1 MANTTKKTTAKKAA
15 PAKAATKTTK
25 PAAKTAKA
33 VKATKAVKAEKVEK
47 PAKAVKATKA
57 VKPAP
62 KAPAKAVKAPAKAV
76 KAVKATPVKAAKPA
90 PKAPVKAVKVADEAT
105 FKVHSAP
112 TTNVVE
118 NAPLFFE
125 RLPKMEQVGHPLTK
139 IDAMGLVT
147 GTQKYVADI
156 EMPKDLLYI
165 KVLGSPHAHARIKKI
180 DTTEAKKM
188 PGVVAVYTYKDVP
201 RVMRTTAGQGFPE
214 PSPYDTPMLDNK
226 VRYVGDRVAIVAAE
240 TPEQAVEACRKIKVD
255 YEVLPA
261 VLDTE
266 EAMTSKTVI
275 HDEKDAY
282 VPIPIYYEPK
292 HNHCSHVE
300 TSCGEGKDGKANMD
314 KGFKDADKVI
324 ERKYYP
330 HYAHHCPMEPHVC
343 MSYLDENNRLVLR
356 TSTQVP
362 WHARRITAQT
372 LGIPIKKI
380 RVIKPRVG
388 GAFGTKQE
396 VLLEDVCGIVTLRTR
411 RPALYAMTR
420 EEEFMESRTR
430 HPMVVKIKMGAKKD
444 GTITALS
451 MRIISNTGAYGSH
464 ALTVLSNCG
473 SKVLPLYHANNIE
486 FIGDTVYT
494 NLPVGGAYRGYGAT
508 QACFGTESMMDEMA
522 AAIGMDP
529 IKFRQKNHIKPGES
543 SPIIKALGEG
553 REGVDMIITSVGL
566 PECIEKGKKLIDWDK
581 KYAKYAKEDKTAK
594 KVHGVGMCCLMQ
606 GSSIP
611 EVDMGSVF
619 IKMNEDGS
627 FNMNLGATDLGTG
640 SDTVMA
646 QIAAETIGCKH
657 EDIIVYSSD
666 TDMTPFD
673 VGAYAS
679 STTYLTGGATI
690 NAAKK
695 VRDQIVSVAA
705 LLMGEKLEDITIKD
719 SVCYGKNKKNKV
731 TFSQVANCAL
741 YGDDMGK
748 DVKKMFQIGAIGSHI
763 SHASPP
769 PFAAHFA
776 EVEIDTET
784 GDIELLHYVA
794 GCDCGTA
801 INPQL
806 ALGQVQGGAMNS
818 ISFALTEE
826 YNFDKNGRMQ
836 NPTFANYKIW
846 TARDL
851 NKFECFLADSY
862 EQTGPYGAKSVSEI
876 NINGA
881 LPCIANAICNAVGV
895 RLVRPPFTAEK
906 IWRAMQEKKEAEK
919 KAAEKPAK
927 AAKTTKAA
935 KAEAKPAKEA
945 TKKAA
950 KKAAPAKKSKK

>member
-15 PAKAATKTTK
+15 PAKAVKTAKTTKTTKTTK
-25 PAAKTAKA
+25 PAPKTSKATAAKA
-33 VKATKAVKAEKVEK
+33 AAE
-47 PAKAVKATKA
+47 AKAA
-57 VKPAP
+57 
-62 KAPAKAVKAPAKAV
+62 
-76 KAVKATPVKAAKPA
+76 
-90 PKAPVKAVKVADEAT
+90 AT
-105 FKVHSAP
+105 FMVHSAP
-112 TTNVVE
+112 VKNVVE
-118 NAPLFFE
+118 DAPLYFE
-125 RLPKMEQVGHPLTK
+125 KKLPQKDTLQVGYPLEK

-147 GTQKYVADI
+147 GTQKYVEDI
-156 EMPKDLLYI
+156 DMPQNLLYI
-165 KVLGSPHAHARIKKI
+165 KVLGSPYAHAEIKKI
-180 DTTEAKKM
+180 DVEEAKKM
-188 PGVVAVYTYKDVP
+188 PGVVVVYTYKDLP

-214 PSPYDTPMLDNK
+214 PSPYDTPTLDKK

-240 TPEQAVEACRKIKVD
+240 TEEQAVEACRKIKVE
-255 YEVLPA
+255 YKVLDP

-266 EAMTSKTVI
+266 EAMTSKSII

-282 VPIPIYYEPK
+282 APIPIFYDPK

-300 TSCGEGKDGKANMD
+300 TSCGEGKNGVADME
-314 KGFKDADKVI
+314 KGYKDADVVL

-330 HYAHHCPMEPHVC
+330 HYAQHCPMEPHVC
-343 MSYLDENNRLVLR
+343 MSWLDENNRLVFR
-356 TSTQVP
+356 SSTQVP
-362 WHARRITAQT
+362 WHARRIMAQT
-372 LGIPIKKI
+372 LQIPLKRI

-396 VLLEDVCGIVTLRTR
+396 VLLEDVCGFVTLRTR
-411 RPALYAMTR
+411 RPCIYRMTR

-508 QACFGTESMMDEMA
+508 QAAFGTESMMDEMA
-522 AAIGMDP
+522 EAIGMDP
-529 IKFRQKNHIKPGES
+529 IKFRQINHIKPGES

-553 REGVDMIITSVGL
+553 REGVEMIITSVGL
-566 PECIEKGKKLIDWDK
+566 PECIEKGKKIIDWDK
-581 KYAKYAKEDKTAK
+581 KTKEYK
-594 KVHGVGMCCLMQ
+594 KLNASNSTKKRGLGMCCLMQ

-611 EVDMGSVF
+611 EVDMGSVLL
-619 IKMNEDGS
+619 KMNEDGS

-657 EDIIVYSSD
+657 TDIIVYSSD
-666 TDMTPFD
+666 TDMTMFD

-705 LLMGEKLEDITIKD
+705 LIMGEDVKDVTIKD
-719 SVCYGKNKKNKV
+719 SVCYGKKTKKKV
-731 TFSQVANCAL
+731 TFSEVANTAL
-741 YGDDMGK
+741 YGGEN
-748 DVKKMFQIGAIGSHI
+748 VKKMFQIGAIGSHI

-784 GDIELLHYVA
+784 GDIDLLHYVA

-806 ALGQVQGGAMNS
+806 ALGQVQGAAMNA

-826 YNFDKNGRMQ
+826 YMFNKNGRMQ
-836 NPTFANYKIW
+836 NSTFANYKIW
-846 TARDL
+846 TARDIKKL
-851 NKFECFLADSY
+851 DCFLAGSY
-862 EQTGPYGAKSVSEI
+862 EETGPYGAKSVSEI
-876 NINGA
+876 NINGG
-881 LPCIANAICNAVGV
+881 LPAIANAIYNAVGV
-895 RLVRPPFTAEK
+895 RLTRPPYTPEK
-906 IWRAMQEKKEAEK
+906 IL
-919 KAAEKPAK
+919 AAIK
-927 AAKTTKAA
+927 
-935 KAEAKPAKEA
+935 
-945 TKKAA
+945 A
-950 KKAAPAKKSKK
+950 KKAEEAKATKKSKK

>member
-1 MANTTKKTTAKKAA
+1 MANTTKKTTTKKAA
-15 PAKAATKTTK
+15 PAKAVKTAKTTKTTK
-25 PAAKTAKA
+25 S
-33 VKATKAVKAEKVEK
+33 
-47 PAKAVKATKA
+47 
-57 VKPAP
+57 AP
-62 KAPAKAVKAPAKAV
+62 KASKTAIS
-76 KAVKATPVKAAKPA
+76 KAAAEAKEA
-90 PKAPVKAVKVADEAT
+90 AT

-112 TTNVVE
+112 VKNVVE
-118 NAPLFFE
+118 DAPLYFE
-125 RLPKMEQVGHPLTK
+125 KKLPQKETLQVGYPLEK

-147 GTQKYVADI
+147 GTQKYVEDI
-156 EMPKDLLYI
+156 DMPQNLLHV
-165 KVLGSPHAHARIKKI
+165 KVLGSPYAHAEIKKI
-180 DTTEAKKM
+180 DVEEAKKM
-188 PGVVAVYTYKDVP
+188 PGVVVVYTYKDLP

-214 PSPYDTPMLDNK
+214 PSPYDTPTLDKK

-240 TPEQAVEACRKIKVD
+240 TEEQAIEACRKIKVE
-255 YEVLPA
+255 YKVLTP

-266 EAMTSKTVI
+266 EAMTSKSII

-282 VPIPIYYEPK
+282 APIPIFYDPK

-300 TSCGEGKDGKANMD
+300 TSCGEGKNGVADME
-314 KGFKDADKVI
+314 KGYKDADVVL

-330 HYAHHCPMEPHVC
+330 HYAQHCPMEPHVC
-343 MSYLDENNRLVLR
+343 MSWLDENNRLVFR
-356 TSTQVP
+356 SSTQVP
-362 WHARRITAQT
+362 WHARRIMAQT
-372 LGIPIKKI
+372 LQIPLKRI

-396 VLLEDVCGIVTLRTR
+396 VLLEDVCGFVTLRTR
-411 RPALYAMTR
+411 RPCIYRMTR

-508 QACFGTESMMDEMA
+508 QAAFGTESMMDEMA
-522 AAIGMDP
+522 EAIGMDP
-529 IKFRQKNHIKPGES
+529 IKFRQLNHIKPGES

-553 REGVDMIITSVGL
+553 REGVEMIITSVGL
-566 PECIEKGKKLIDWDK
+566 PECIEKGKKIIDWDK
-581 KYAKYAKEDKTAK
+581 KTKEYK
-594 KVHGVGMCCLMQ
+594 KLNATNSTKKRGLGMCCLMQ

-611 EVDMGSVF
+611 EVDMGSVLL
-619 IKMNEDGS
+619 KMNEDGS

-657 EDIIVYSSD
+657 TDIIVYSSD
-666 TDMTPFD
+666 TDMTMFD

-705 LLMGEKLEDITIKD
+705 LIMGEDVKDVTIKD
-719 SVCYGKNKKNKV
+719 SVCYGKKTKKKV
-731 TFSQVANCAL
+731 TFSEVANTAL
-741 YGDDMGK
+741 YGGEN
-748 DVKKMFQIGAIGSHI
+748 VKKMFQIGAIGSHI

-784 GDIELLHYVA
+784 GDIDLLHYVA

-806 ALGQVQGGAMNS
+806 ALGQVQGAAMNA

-826 YNFDKNGRMQ
+826 YMFDKNGRMQ

-846 TARDL
+846 TARDIKKL
-851 NKFECFLADSY
+851 DCFLAGSY
-862 EQTGPYGAKSVSEI
+862 EETGPYGAKSVSEI
-876 NINGA
+876 NINGG
-881 LPCIANAICNAVGV
+881 LPAIGNAIYNAIGV
-895 RLVRPPFTAEK
+895 RLTRPPYTPEK
-906 IWRAMQEKKEAEK
+906 ILAAI
-919 KAAEKPAK
+919 KAQ
-927 AAKTTKAA
+927 
-935 KAEAKPAKEA
+935 KAEDEK
-945 TKKAA
+945 TA
-950 KKAAPAKKSKK
+950 KKAPAKKGKK

>member
-15 PAKAATKTTK
+15 PAKAVKTAKTTKTTK
-25 PAAKTAKA
+25 T
-33 VKATKAVKAEKVEK
+33 
-47 PAKAVKATKA
+47 
-57 VKPAP
+57 
-62 KAPAKAVKAPAKAV
+62 
-76 KAVKATPVKAAKPA
+76 AKPA
-90 PKAPVKAVKVADEAT
+90 PKATKTAAAAKAAAEAKAAAT
-105 FKVHSAP
+105 FMVHSAP
-112 TTNVVE
+112 VKNVVE
-118 NAPLFFE
+118 DAPLYFE
-125 RLPKMEQVGHPLTK
+125 KKLPQKDTLQVGYPLEK

-147 GTQKYVADI
+147 GTQKYVEDI
-156 EMPKDLLYI
+156 DMPQGLLYV
-165 KVLGSPHAHARIKKI
+165 KVLGSPYAHAEIKKI
-180 DTTEAKKM
+180 DVEEAKKM
-188 PGVVAVYTYKDVP
+188 PGVVAVYTYKDLP

-214 PSPYDTPMLDNK
+214 PSPYDTPTLDKK

-240 TPEQAVEACRKIKVD
+240 TEEQAVEACRKIKVD
-255 YEVLPA
+255 YNVLDP

-266 EAMTSKTVI
+266 EAMTSKSII
-275 HDEKDAY
+275 HNEKDAY
-282 VPIPIYYEPK
+282 APIPIFYDPK

-300 TSCGEGKDGKANMD
+300 TSCGEGKNGVADME
-314 KGFKDADKVI
+314 KGYKDADVVL

-330 HYAHHCPMEPHVC
+330 HYAQHCPMEPHVC
-343 MSYLDENNRLVLR
+343 MSWLDENNRLVFR
-356 TSTQVP
+356 SSTQVP
-362 WHARRITAQT
+362 WHARRIMAQT
-372 LGIPIKKI
+372 LQIPLKRI

-396 VLLEDVCGIVTLRTR
+396 VLLEDVCGFVTLRTR
-411 RPALYAMTR
+411 RPCIYRMTR

-508 QACFGTESMMDEMA
+508 QAAFGTESMMDEMA
-522 AAIGMDP
+522 EAIGMDP
-529 IKFRQKNHIKPGES
+529 IKFRQLNHIKPGES

-553 REGVDMIITSVGL
+553 REGVEMIITSVGL
-566 PECIEKGKKLIDWDK
+566 PECIEKGKKIIDWDK
-581 KYAKYAKEDKTAK
+581 KTKEYK
-594 KVHGVGMCCLMQ
+594 KLNATNSTKKRGLGMCCLMQ

-611 EVDMGSVF
+611 EVDMGSVLL
-619 IKMNEDGS
+619 KMNEDGS

-657 EDIIVYSSD
+657 TDIIVYSSD
-666 TDMTPFD
+666 TDMTMFD

-705 LLMGEKLEDITIKD
+705 LIMGEDVKDVTIKD
-719 SVCYGKNKKNKV
+719 SVCYGKKTKKKV
-731 TFSQVANCAL
+731 TFSEVANTAL
-741 YGDDMGK
+741 YGGEN
-748 DVKKMFQIGAIGSHI
+748 VKKMFQIGAIGSHI

-784 GDIELLHYVA
+784 GDVDLLHYVA

-806 ALGQVQGGAMNS
+806 ALGQVQGAAMNA

-826 YNFDKNGRMQ
+826 YMFNKNGRMQ
-836 NPTFANYKIW
+836 NSTFANYKIW
-846 TARDL
+846 TARDIKKL
-851 NKFECFLADSY
+851 DCFLAGSY
-862 EQTGPYGAKSVSEI
+862 EETGPYGAKSVSEI
-876 NINGA
+876 NINGG
-881 LPCIANAICNAVGV
+881 LPAIANAIYNAVGV
-895 RLVRPPFTAEK
+895 RLTRPPYTPEK
-906 IWRAMQEKKEAEK
+906 ILAAIKAK
-919 KAAEKPAK
+919 KAED
-927 AAKTTKAA
+927 
-935 KAEAKPAKEA
+935 E
-945 TKKAA
+945 KAA
-950 KKAAPAKKSKK
+950 KKAPAKKSKK

>member
-1 MANTTKKTTAKKAA
+1 MANTTKKTTTKKAA
-15 PAKAATKTTK
+15 P
-25 PAAKTAKA
+25 
-33 VKATKAVKAEKVEK
+33 VKATKATC
-47 PAKAVKATKA
+47 AKSCKKTTKA
-57 VKPAP
+57 AEL
-62 KAPAKAVKAPAKAV
+62 
-76 KAVKATPVKAAKPA
+76 KAAQEAKEA
-90 PKAPVKAVKVADEAT
+90 AT

-112 TTNVVE
+112 EKNVVE
-118 NAPLFFE
+118 DAPLFFE
-125 RLPKMEQVGHPLTK
+125 KKLPQKDTLQVGYPLEK
-139 IDAMGLVT
+139 VDAMGLVT
-147 GTQKYVADI
+147 GTQKYVEDI
-156 EMPKDLLYI
+156 DMPQNLLHV
-165 KVLGSPHAHARIKKI
+165 KVLGSPHAHAIIKKI
-180 DTTEAKKM
+180 DVEEAKKM
-188 PGVVAVYTYKDVP
+188 PGVVAVYTYKDLP

-214 PSPYDTPMLDNK
+214 PSPYDTPTLDQK

-240 TPEQAVEACRKIKVD
+240 TEEQAEEACRNIAKHVEYKVLD
-255 YEVLPA
+255 P

-266 EAMTSKTVI
+266 EAMTSKSVI

-282 VPIPIYYEPK
+282 APIPIFYDPK

-300 TSCGEGKDGKANMD
+300 TSCGEGKDGVADME
-314 KGFKDADKVI
+314 KGYKDADVVL

-330 HYAHHCPMEPHVC
+330 HYAQHCPMEPHVC
-343 MSYLDENNRLVLR
+343 MSWLDENNRLVFR
-356 TSTQVP
+356 SSTQVP
-362 WHARRITAQT
+362 WHARRIMAQT
-372 LGIPIKKI
+372 LQIPLKRI

-396 VLLEDVCGIVTLRTR
+396 VLLEDVCGFVTLRTR
-411 RPALYAMTR
+411 RPCIYRMTR

-508 QACFGTESMMDEMA
+508 QAAFGTESMMDEMA
-522 AAIGMDP
+522 EAIGMDP
-529 IKFRQKNHIKPGES
+529 IKFRQLNHIKPGES

-553 REGVDMIITSVGL
+553 REGVEMIITSVGL
-566 PECIEKGKKLIDWDK
+566 PECIEKGKKIIDWDK
-581 KYAKYAKEDKTAK
+581 KTKEYK
-594 KVHGVGMCCLMQ
+594 KLNASNSTKKRGLGMCCLMQ

-611 EVDMGSVF
+611 EVDMGSVL

-657 EDIIVYSSD
+657 SDIIVYSSD
-666 TDMTPFD
+666 TDMTMFD

-695 VRDQIVSVAA
+695 VRDQIISVAA
-705 LLMGEKLEDITIKD
+705 LIMGEDVANVTIKD
-719 SVCYGKNKKNKV
+719 SVCYGKKTKKEV
-731 TFSQVANCAL
+731 TFSEVANTAL
-741 YGDDMGK
+741 YGGEN
-748 DVKKMFQIGAIGSHI
+748 VKKMFQIGAIGSHI

-784 GDIELLHYVA
+784 GDIDLLHYVA

-806 ALGQVQGGAMNS
+806 ALGQVQGAAMNA

-826 YNFDKNGRMQ
+826 YMFDKNGRMQ

-846 TARDL
+846 TAKDIKKL
-851 NKFECFLADSY
+851 DCFLAESY
-862 EQTGPYGAKSVSEI
+862 EETGPYGAKSVSEI
-876 NINGA
+876 NINGG
-881 LPCIANAICNAVGV
+881 LPAIGNAIYNAIGV
-895 RLVRPPFTAEK
+895 RLTRPPYTPEK
-906 IWRAMQEKKEAEK
+906 ILAAIKAK
-919 KAAEKPAK
+919 KAE
-927 AAKTTKAA
+927 
-935 KAEAKPAKEA
+935 EAKPAKAE
-945 TKKAA
+945 KK
-950 KKAAPAKKSKK
+950 APAKKLRSK

>member
-15 PAKAATKTTK
+15 PAKAVKTAKTTKTTKTTK
-25 PAAKTAKA
+25 PAPKTSKATAAKA
-33 VKATKAVKAEKVEK
+33 AAE
-47 PAKAVKATKA
+47 AKAA
-57 VKPAP
+57 
-62 KAPAKAVKAPAKAV
+62 
-76 KAVKATPVKAAKPA
+76 
-90 PKAPVKAVKVADEAT
+90 AT
-105 FKVHSAP
+105 FMVHSAP
-112 TTNVVE
+112 VKNVVE
-118 NAPLFFE
+118 DAPLYFE
-125 RLPKMEQVGHPLTK
+125 KKLPQKDTLQVGYPLEK

-147 GTQKYVADI
+147 GTQKYVEDI
-156 EMPKDLLYI
+156 DMPQNLLYI
-165 KVLGSPHAHARIKKI
+165 KVLGSPYAHAEIKKI
-180 DTTEAKKM
+180 DVEEAKKM
-188 PGVVAVYTYKDVP
+188 PGVVVVYTYKDLP

-214 PSPYDTPMLDNK
+214 PSPYDTPTLDKK

-240 TPEQAVEACRKIKVD
+240 TEEQAVEACRKIKVE
-255 YEVLPA
+255 YKVLDP

-266 EAMTSKTVI
+266 EAMTSKSII

-282 VPIPIYYEPK
+282 APIPIFYDPK

-300 TSCGEGKDGKANMD
+300 TSCGEGKNGVADME
-314 KGFKDADKVI
+314 KGYKDADVVL

-330 HYAHHCPMEPHVC
+330 HYAQHCPMEPHVC
-343 MSYLDENNRLVLR
+343 MSWLDENNRLVFR
-356 TSTQVP
+356 SSTQVP
-362 WHARRITAQT
+362 WHARRIMAQT
-372 LGIPIKKI
+372 LQIPLKRI
-380 RVIKPRVG
+380 RVIEPRVG

-396 VLLEDVCGIVTLRTR
+396 VLLEDVCGFVTLRTR
-411 RPALYAMTR
+411 RPCIYRMTR

-508 QACFGTESMMDEMA
+508 QAAFGTESMMDEMA
-522 AAIGMDP
+522 EAIGMDP
-529 IKFRQKNHIKPGES
+529 IKFRQINHIKPGES

-553 REGVDMIITSVGL
+553 REGVEMIITSVGL
-566 PECIEKGKKLIDWDK
+566 PECIEKGKKIIDWDK
-581 KYAKYAKEDKTAK
+581 KTKEYK
-594 KVHGVGMCCLMQ
+594 KLNASNSTKKRGLGMCCLMQ

-611 EVDMGSVF
+611 EVDMGSVLL
-619 IKMNEDGS
+619 KMNEDGS

-657 EDIIVYSSD
+657 TDIIVYSSD
-666 TDMTPFD
+666 TDMTMFD

-705 LLMGEKLEDITIKD
+705 LIMGEDVKDVTIKD
-719 SVCYGKNKKNKV
+719 SVCYGKKTKKKV
-731 TFSQVANCAL
+731 TFSEVANTAL
-741 YGDDMGK
+741 YGGEN
-748 DVKKMFQIGAIGSHI
+748 VKKMFQIGAIGSHI

-784 GDIELLHYVA
+784 GDIDLLHYVA

-806 ALGQVQGGAMNS
+806 ALGQVQGAAMNA

-826 YNFDKNGRMQ
+826 YMFNKNGRMQ
-836 NPTFANYKIW
+836 NSTFANYKIW
-846 TARDL
+846 TARDIKKL
-851 NKFECFLADSY
+851 DCFLAGSY
-862 EQTGPYGAKSVSEI
+862 EETGPYGAKSVSEI
-876 NINGA
+876 NINGG
-881 LPCIANAICNAVGV
+881 LPAIANAIYNAVGV
-895 RLVRPPFTAEK
+895 RLTRPPYTPEK
-906 IWRAMQEKKEAEK
+906 IL
-919 KAAEKPAK
+919 AAVK
-927 AAKTTKAA
+927 
-935 KAEAKPAKEA
+935 
-945 TKKAA
+945 A
-950 KKAAPAKKSKK
+950 KKAEEAKATKKSKK

>member
-15 PAKAATKTTK
+15 PAKAVKATKTTK
-25 PAAKTAKA
+25 AVKAAPKAAPKAAAKPAAKPAKA
-33 VKATKAVKAEKVEK
+33 VKE
-47 PAKAVKATKA
+47 VKATKA
-57 VKPAP
+57 VKPVKEVKAAKAAP
-62 KAPAKAVKAPAKAV
+62 KAVKPVKEV
-76 KAVKATPVKAAKPA
+76 KAVKAAPKAAAKPSKAELEAAKKAATLFVHAA
-90 PKAPVKAVKVADEAT
+90 PEK
-105 FKVHSAP
+105 
-112 TTNVVE
+112 NVVE
-118 NAPLFFE
+118 DAPLFFE

-156 EMPKDLLYI
+156 DMPKDLLYV
-165 KVLGSPHAHARIKKI
+165 KVLGSPHAHAEITKI
-180 DTTEAKKM
+180 DTTEASKM
-188 PGVVAVYTYKDVP
+188 PGVVAIYTYKDLP

-214 PSPYDTPMLDNK
+214 PSPYDTPTLDKK

-240 TPEQAVEACRKIKVD
+240 TPEQAEDACRKIKVE
-255 YEVLPA
+255 YKVLPA
-261 VLDTE
+261 IFDPE

-275 HDEKDAY
+275 HDEKDAFP
-282 VPIPIYYEPK
+282 PIPIFYDPK

-300 TSCGEGKDGKANMD
+300 TSCGEGKNGVADMK
-314 KGFKDADKVI
+314 KGFKDADVVL
-324 ERKYYP
+324 ERKYFP

-343 MSYLDENNRLVLR
+343 MSYLDENNRLVFR

-362 WHARRITAQT
+362 WHARRISAQT
-372 LGIPIKKI
+372 LQVPIKKI

-396 VLLEDVCGIVTLRTR
+396 VLLEDVCGFVTLRTR
-411 RPALYAMTR
+411 RPCLYSMTR

-430 HPMVVKIKMGAKKD
+430 HPMVVNIKMGAKKD

-473 SKVLPLYHANNIE
+473 SKVLPLYRANNIE

-522 AAIGMDP
+522 EAIGMDP
-529 IKFRQKNHIKPGES
+529 IKFRQKNHIRPGES

-553 REGVDMIITSVGL
+553 REGVEMIITSVGL
-566 PECIEKGKKLIDWDK
+566 PECIEKGKKIIDWDK
-581 KYAKYAKEDKTAK
+581 KYKAYAKEDKNGT

-611 EVDMGSVF
+611 EVDMGSVML
-619 IKMNEDGS
+619 KMNEDGS

-657 EDIIVYSSD
+657 EDIVVYSSD

-679 STTYLTGGATI
+679 STTYLTGGACI

-705 LLMGEKLEDITIKD
+705 LILGEKVEDISIKD
-719 SVCYGKNKKNKV
+719 SVCYGKKTKKKV
-731 TFSQVANCAL
+731 TFSEVANTAL
-741 YGDDMGK
+741 YGGEN
-748 DVKKMFQIGAIGSHI
+748 VKKMFQIGAIGSHI

-784 GDIELLHYVA
+784 GDIELLQYVA

-806 ALGQVQGGAMNS
+806 ALGQVQGGAMNA
-818 ISFALTEE
+818 ICFALTEE
-826 YNFDKNGRMQ
+826 YMFDSKGRMQ
-836 NPTFANYKIW
+836 NPTFGNYKIW
-846 TARDL
+846 SARDIK
-851 NKFECFLADSY
+851 KFDCFLADSY
-862 EQTGPYGAKSVSEI
+862 EETGPYGAKSVSEI

-881 LPCIANAICNAVGV
+881 LPSIANAIYNACGI
-895 RLVRPPFTAEK
+895 RLVRPPYTPEK
-906 IWRAMQEKKEAEK
+906 ILAALKEK
-919 KAAEKPAK
+919 KAAE
-927 AAKTTKAA
+927 AAKG
-935 KAEAKPAKEA
+935 
-945 TKKAA
+945 A
-950 KKAAPAKKSKK
+950 KKATAKKAKK

>member
-1 MANTTKKTTAKKAA
+1 MANTTKKTTTKKAA
-15 PAKAATKTTK
+15 PAKAATAKTVKKVKET
-25 PAAKTAKA
+25 KTAKTN
-33 VKATKAVKAEKVEK
+33 KASEAM
-47 PAKAVKATKA
+47 
-57 VKPAP
+57 
-62 KAPAKAVKAPAKAV
+62 
-76 KAVKATPVKAAKPA
+76 AAKEA
-90 PKAPVKAVKVADEAT
+90 AT

-112 TTNVVE
+112 ATNVVE
-118 NAPLFFE
+118 DAPLYFE
-125 RLPKMEQVGHPLTK
+125 KLPKMNQVGHPLAK

-156 EMPKDLLYI
+156 EMPKDLLYV
-165 KVLGSPHAHARIKKI
+165 KVLGSPHAHAEIKKI
-180 DTTEAKKM
+180 DVSEAAKM
-188 PGVVAVYTYKDVP
+188 PGVAAVYTYKDLP

-214 PSPYDTPMLDNK
+214 PSPYDTPTLDKK
-226 VRYVGDRVAIVAAE
+226 VRYVGDRVAIVAADTE
-240 TPEQAVEACRKIKVD
+240 ELAEEACRKIKVE
-255 YEVLPA
+255 YKVLPA
-261 VLDTE
+261 IFDPE
-266 EAMTSKTVI
+266 EAMTSKTII

-282 VPIPIYYEPK
+282 PPIPIYYDPK
-292 HNHCSHVE
+292 HNNCSHVE
-300 TSCGEGKDGKANMD
+300 TSCGEGKNGVANME
-314 KGFKDADKVI
+314 KGYKDADVVL

-330 HYAHHCPMEPHVC
+330 HYAHHCPMEPHIC
-343 MSYLDENNRLVLR
+343 MSWLDENNRLVFR
-356 TSTQVP
+356 SSTQVP
-362 WHARRITAQT
+362 WHARRIAAQT
-372 LGIPIKKI
+372 LQIPIKKI

-396 VLLEDVCGIVTLRTR
+396 VLLEDVCGFVTLRTR
-411 RPALYAMTR
+411 RPCIYAMTR

-444 GTITALS
+444 GTITAIS

-473 SKVLPLYHANNIE
+473 SKVLPLYRANNIE

-522 AAIGMDP
+522 EAIGMDP
-529 IKFRQKNHIKPGES
+529 IKFRQLNHIKSGES

-566 PECIEKGKKLIDWDK
+566 PECIEKGKKIIDWDRKFK
-581 KYAKYAKEDKTAK
+581 KYQKEDKNAT
-594 KVHGVGMCCLMQ
+594 KVHGLGMCCLMQ

-657 EDIIVYSSD
+657 EDMIVYSSD

-679 STTYLTGGATI
+679 STTYLTGGAAI

-705 LLMGEKLEDITIKD
+705 LILGEKVEDISIKD
-719 SVCYGKNKKNKV
+719 SVCYGKKSKKNV
-731 TFSQVANCAL
+731 TFSEVANTAL
-741 YGDDMGK
+741 YGGEN
-748 DVKKMFQIGAIGSHI
+748 VKKMFQIGAIGSHI

-784 GDIELLHYVA
+784 GDIDLLQYVA
-794 GCDCGTA
+794 GCDCGTP

-806 ALGQVQGGAMNS
+806 ALGQVQGGAMNA

-826 YNFDKNGRMQ
+826 YLFDKNGRMQ

-846 TARDL
+846 TAKDL
-851 NKFECFLADSY
+851 KKFDCFLADTY
-862 EQTGPYGAKSVSEI
+862 EETGPYGAKSVSEI

-881 LPCIANAICNAVGV
+881 LPSIANAIYNACGI
-895 RLVRPPFTAEK
+895 RLTRPPYTPEK
-906 IWRAMQEKKEAEK
+906 ILAALKEK
-919 KAAEKPAK
+919 KAE
-927 AAKTTKAA
+927 
-935 KAEAKPAKEA
+935 EAKG
-945 TKKAA
+945 TNDKKASGKKA
-950 KKAAPAKKSKK
+950 KK

>member
-15 PAKAATKTTK
+15 PAKAVKTAKTTKTTK
-25 PAAKTAKA
+25 T
-33 VKATKAVKAEKVEK
+33 
-47 PAKAVKATKA
+47 
-57 VKPAP
+57 
-62 KAPAKAVKAPAKAV
+62 
-76 KAVKATPVKAAKPA
+76 AKPA
-90 PKAPVKAVKVADEAT
+90 PKASKATAAKAAAEAKAAAT
-105 FKVHSAP
+105 FMVHSAP
-112 TTNVVE
+112 VKNVVE
-118 NAPLFFE
+118 DAPLYFE
-125 RLPKMEQVGHPLTK
+125 KKLPQKDTLQVGYPLEK
-139 IDAMGLVT
+139 VDAMGLVT
-147 GTQKYVADI
+147 GTQKYVEDI
-156 EMPKDLLYI
+156 DMPQNLLHV
-165 KVLGSPHAHARIKKI
+165 KVLGSPYAHAEIKKI
-180 DTTEAKKM
+180 DVEEAKKM
-188 PGVVAVYTYKDVP
+188 PGVVVVYTYKDLP

-214 PSPYDTPMLDNK
+214 PSPYDTPTLDKK

-240 TPEQAVEACRKIKVD
+240 TEEQAIEACRKIKVE
-255 YEVLPA
+255 YKVLDP

-266 EAMTSKTVI
+266 EAMTSKSII

-282 VPIPIYYEPK
+282 APIPIFYDPK

-300 TSCGEGKDGKANMD
+300 TSCGEGKNGVADME
-314 KGFKDADKVI
+314 KGYKDADVVL

-330 HYAHHCPMEPHVC
+330 HYAQHCPMEPHVC
-343 MSYLDENNRLVLR
+343 MSWLDENNRLVFR
-356 TSTQVP
+356 SSTQVP
-362 WHARRITAQT
+362 WHARRIMAQT
-372 LGIPIKKI
+372 LQIPLKRI

-396 VLLEDVCGIVTLRTR
+396 VLLEDVCGFVTLRTR
-411 RPALYAMTR
+411 RPCIYRMTR

-508 QACFGTESMMDEMA
+508 QAAFGTESMMDEMA
-522 AAIGMDP
+522 EAIGMDP
-529 IKFRQKNHIKPGES
+529 IKFRQLNHIKPGES

-553 REGVDMIITSVGL
+553 REGVEMIITSVGL
-566 PECIEKGKKLIDWDK
+566 PECIEKGKKIIEWDK
-581 KYAKYAKEDKTAK
+581 KTKEYK
-594 KVHGVGMCCLMQ
+594 KLNATNSTKKRGLGMCCLMQ

-611 EVDMGSVF
+611 EVDMGSVLL
-619 IKMNEDGS
+619 KMNEDGS

-657 EDIIVYSSD
+657 TDIIVYSSD
-666 TDMTPFD
+666 TDMTMFD

-705 LLMGEKLEDITIKD
+705 LIMGEDVKDVTIKD
-719 SVCYGKNKKNKV
+719 SVCYGKKTKKKV
-731 TFSQVANCAL
+731 TFSEVANTAL
-741 YGDDMGK
+741 YGGEN
-748 DVKKMFQIGAIGSHI
+748 VKKMFQIGAIGSHI

-784 GDIELLHYVA
+784 GDIDLLHYVA

-806 ALGQVQGGAMNS
+806 ALGQVQGAAMNA

-826 YNFDKNGRMQ
+826 YMFNKNGRMQ

-846 TARDL
+846 TARDIKKL
-851 NKFECFLADSY
+851 DCFLAGSY
-862 EQTGPYGAKSVSEI
+862 EETGPYGAKSVSEI
-876 NINGA
+876 NINGG
-881 LPCIANAICNAVGV
+881 LPAIANAIYNAVGV
-895 RLVRPPFTAEK
+895 RLTRPPYTPEK
-906 IWRAMQEKKEAEK
+906 ILAAIKAK
-919 KAAEKPAK
+919 KAE
-927 AAKTTKAA
+927 
-935 KAEAKPAKEA
+935 EE
-945 TKKAA
+945 KAA
-950 KKAAPAKKSKK
+950 KKAPAKKGKK

>member
-1 MANTTKKTTAKKAA
+1 MANTTKKTTTKKA
-15 PAKAATKTTK
+15 
-25 PAAKTAKA
+25 
-33 VKATKAVKAEKVEK
+33 V
-47 PAKAVKATKA
+47 
-57 VKPAP
+57 
-62 KAPAKAVKAPAKAV
+62 PAKAV
-76 KAVKATPVKAAKPA
+76 KAVKAAKTTCAKSCKKTTTKAAEL
-90 PKAPVKAVKVADEAT
+90 KAAQEAKEAAT
-105 FKVHSAP
+105 FMVHSAP
-112 TTNVVE
+112 EKNVVE
-118 NAPLFFE
+118 DAPLFFE
-125 RLPKMEQVGHPLTK
+125 KKIPQKDTLQVGYPLEK
-139 IDAMGLVT
+139 VDAMGLVT
-147 GTQKYVADI
+147 GTQKYVEDI
-156 EMPKDLLYI
+156 DMPQGLLHV
-165 KVLGSPHAHARIKKI
+165 KVLGSPHAHAIIKKI
-180 DTTEAKKM
+180 DVEEAKKM
-188 PGVVAVYTYKDVP
+188 PGVVVVYTYKDLP

-214 PSPYDTPMLDNK
+214 PSPYDTPTLDKK

-240 TPEQAVEACRKIKVD
+240 TEEQAIEACRKIKVD
-255 YEVLPA
+255 YDVLTP

-266 EAMTSKTVI
+266 EAMTSKSII

-282 VPIPIYYEPK
+282 APIPIFYDPK

-300 TSCGEGKDGKANMD
+300 TSCGEGKNGVADMK
-314 KGFKDADKVI
+314 KGYKDADVVL

-330 HYAHHCPMEPHVC
+330 HYAQHCPMEPHVC
-343 MSYLDENNRLVLR
+343 MSWLDENNRLVFR
-356 TSTQVP
+356 SSTQVP
-362 WHARRITAQT
+362 WHARRIMAQT
-372 LGIPIKKI
+372 LQIPLKRI

-396 VLLEDVCGIVTLRTR
+396 VLLEDVCGFVTLRTR
-411 RPALYAMTR
+411 RPCIYRMSR

-430 HPMVVKIKMGAKKD
+430 HPMVVTIKMGAKKD

-508 QACFGTESMMDEMA
+508 QAAFGTESMMDEMA
-522 AAIGMDP
+522 EAIGMDP
-529 IKFRQKNHIKPGES
+529 IKFRQLNHIKPGES

-553 REGVDMIITSVGL
+553 REGVEMIITSVGL
-566 PECIEKGKKLIDWDK
+566 PECIEKGKKIIDWDK
-581 KYAKYAKEDKTAK
+581 KTKEYK
-594 KVHGVGMCCLMQ
+594 KLNATNSTKKRGLGMCCLMQ

-611 EVDMGSVF
+611 EVDMGSVLL
-619 IKMNEDGS
+619 KMNEDGS

-657 EDIIVYSSD
+657 SDIIVYSSD
-666 TDMTPFD
+666 TDMTMFD

-695 VRDQIVSVAA
+695 VRDQIISVAA
-705 LLMGEKLEDITIKD
+705 LIMGDDVKDVSIKD
-719 SVCYGKNKKNKV
+719 SVCYGTKTKKKV
-731 TFSQVANCAL
+731 TFSEVANTAL
-741 YGDDMGK
+741 YGGEN
-748 DVKKMFQIGAIGSHI
+748 VKKMFQIGAIGSHI

-784 GDIELLHYVA
+784 GDIDLLHYVV

-806 ALGQVQGGAMNS
+806 ALGQVQGGAMNA

-826 YNFDKNGRMQ
+826 YMFDKNGRMQ

-851 NKFECFLADSY
+851 KKFDCFLAESY
-862 EQTGPYGAKSVSEI
+862 EETGPYGAKSVSEI

-881 LPCIANAICNAVGV
+881 LPSIANAIYNAVGV
-895 RLVRPPFTAEK
+895 RLTRPPYTPEK
-906 IWRAMQEKKEAEK
+906 IL
-919 KAAEKPAK
+919 AAIK
-927 AAKTTKAA
+927 
-935 KAEAKPAKEA
+935 
-945 TKKAA
+945 A
-950 KKAAPAKKSKK
+950 KKAEEAKASKTPAKKAKK

>member
-15 PAKAATKTTK
+15 PAKAVKTAKTTKTTK
-25 PAAKTAKA
+25 T
-33 VKATKAVKAEKVEK
+33 
-47 PAKAVKATKA
+47 
-57 VKPAP
+57 
-62 KAPAKAVKAPAKAV
+62 
-76 KAVKATPVKAAKPA
+76 AKPA
-90 PKAPVKAVKVADEAT
+90 PKATKTAAAAKAAAEAKAAAT
-105 FKVHSAP
+105 FMVHSAP
-112 TTNVVE
+112 VKNVVE
-118 NAPLFFE
+118 DAPLYFE
-125 RLPKMEQVGHPLTK
+125 KKLPQKDTLQVGYPLEK

-147 GTQKYVADI
+147 GTQKYVEDI
-156 EMPKDLLYI
+156 DMPQGLLYV
-165 KVLGSPHAHARIKKI
+165 KVLGSPYAHAEIKKI
-180 DTTEAKKM
+180 DVEEAKKM
-188 PGVVAVYTYKDVP
+188 PGVVAVYTYKDLP

-214 PSPYDTPMLDNK
+214 PSPYDTPTLDKK

-240 TPEQAVEACRKIKVD
+240 TEEQAVEACRKIKVD
-255 YEVLPA
+255 YNVLDP

-266 EAMTSKTVI
+266 EAMTSKSII
-275 HDEKDAY
+275 HNEKDAY
-282 VPIPIYYEPK
+282 APIPIFYDPK

-300 TSCGEGKDGKANMD
+300 TSCGEGKNGVADME
-314 KGFKDADKVI
+314 KGYKDADVVL

-330 HYAHHCPMEPHVC
+330 HYAQHCPMEPHVC
-343 MSYLDENNRLVLR
+343 MSWLDENNRLVFR
-356 TSTQVP
+356 SSTQVP
-362 WHARRITAQT
+362 WHARRIMAQT
-372 LGIPIKKI
+372 LQIPLKRI

-396 VLLEDVCGIVTLRTR
+396 VLLEDVCGFVTLRTR
-411 RPALYAMTR
+411 RPCIYRMTR

-508 QACFGTESMMDEMA
+508 QAAFGTESMMDEMA
-522 AAIGMDP
+522 EAIGMDP
-529 IKFRQKNHIKPGES
+529 IKFRQLNHIKPGES

-553 REGVDMIITSVGL
+553 REGVEMIITSVGL
-566 PECIEKGKKLIDWDK
+566 PECIEKGKKIIDWDK
-581 KYAKYAKEDKTAK
+581 KTKEYK
-594 KVHGVGMCCLMQ
+594 KLNATNSTKKRGLGMCCLMQ

-611 EVDMGSVF
+611 EVDMGSVLL
-619 IKMNEDGS
+619 KMNEDGS

-657 EDIIVYSSD
+657 TDIIVYSSD
-666 TDMTPFD
+666 TDMTMFD

-705 LLMGEKLEDITIKD
+705 LIMGEDVKDVTIKD
-719 SVCYGKNKKNKV
+719 SVCYGKKTKKKV
-731 TFSQVANCAL
+731 TFSEVANTAL
-741 YGDDMGK
+741 YGGEN
-748 DVKKMFQIGAIGSHI
+748 VKKMFQIGAIGSHI

-784 GDIELLHYVA
+784 GDIDLLHYVA

-806 ALGQVQGGAMNS
+806 ALGQVQGAAMNA

-826 YNFDKNGRMQ
+826 YMFNKNGRMQ
-836 NPTFANYKIW
+836 NSTFANYKIW
-846 TARDL
+846 TARDIKKL
-851 NKFECFLADSY
+851 DCFLAGSY
-862 EQTGPYGAKSVSEI
+862 EETGPYGAKSVSEI
-876 NINGA
+876 NINGG
-881 LPCIANAICNAVGV
+881 LPAIANAIYNAVGV
-895 RLVRPPFTAEK
+895 RLTRPPYTPEK
-906 IWRAMQEKKEAEK
+906 ILAAIKAK
-919 KAAEKPAK
+919 KAED
-927 AAKTTKAA
+927 
-935 KAEAKPAKEA
+935 E
-945 TKKAA
+945 KAA
-950 KKAAPAKKSKK
+950 KKAPAKKSKK

>member
-15 PAKAATKTTK
+15 PAKAVKTAKTTKTTK
-25 PAAKTAKA
+25 T
-33 VKATKAVKAEKVEK
+33 
-47 PAKAVKATKA
+47 
-57 VKPAP
+57 
-62 KAPAKAVKAPAKAV
+62 
-76 KAVKATPVKAAKPA
+76 AKPA
-90 PKAPVKAVKVADEAT
+90 PKASKATAAKAAAEAKAAAT
-105 FKVHSAP
+105 FMVHSAP
-112 TTNVVE
+112 VKNVVE
-118 NAPLFFE
+118 DAPLYFE
-125 RLPKMEQVGHPLTK
+125 KKLPQKDTLQVGYPLEK
-139 IDAMGLVT
+139 VDAMGLVT
-147 GTQKYVADI
+147 GTQKYVEDI
-156 EMPKDLLYI
+156 DMPQNLLHV
-165 KVLGSPHAHARIKKI
+165 KVLGSPYAHAEIKKI
-180 DTTEAKKM
+180 DVEEAKKM
-188 PGVVAVYTYKDVP
+188 PGVVVVYTYKDLP

-214 PSPYDTPMLDNK
+214 PSPYDTPTLDKK

-240 TPEQAVEACRKIKVD
+240 TEEQAIEACRKIKVE
-255 YEVLPA
+255 YKVLDP

-266 EAMTSKTVI
+266 EAMTSKSII

-282 VPIPIYYEPK
+282 APIPIFYDPK

-300 TSCGEGKDGKANMD
+300 TSCGEGKNGVADME
-314 KGFKDADKVI
+314 KGYKDADVVL

-330 HYAHHCPMEPHVC
+330 HYAQHCPMEPHVC
-343 MSYLDENNRLVLR
+343 MSWLDENNRLVFR
-356 TSTQVP
+356 SSTQVP
-362 WHARRITAQT
+362 WHARRIMAQT
-372 LGIPIKKI
+372 LQIPLKRI

-396 VLLEDVCGIVTLRTR
+396 VLLEDVCGFVTLRTR
-411 RPALYAMTR
+411 RPCIYRMTR

-508 QACFGTESMMDEMA
+508 QAAFGTESMMDEMA
-522 AAIGMDP
+522 EAIGMDP
-529 IKFRQKNHIKPGES
+529 IKFRQLNHIKPGES

-553 REGVDMIITSVGL
+553 REGVEMIITSVGL
-566 PECIEKGKKLIDWDK
+566 PECIEKGKKIIDWDK
-581 KYAKYAKEDKTAK
+581 KTKEYK
-594 KVHGVGMCCLMQ
+594 KLNATNSTKKRGLGMCCLMQ

-611 EVDMGSVF
+611 EVDMGSVLL
-619 IKMNEDGS
+619 KMNEDGS

-657 EDIIVYSSD
+657 TDIIVYSSD
-666 TDMTPFD
+666 TDMTMFD

-705 LLMGEKLEDITIKD
+705 LIMGEDVKDVTIKD
-719 SVCYGKNKKNKV
+719 SVCYGKKTKKKV
-731 TFSQVANCAL
+731 TFSEVANTAL
-741 YGDDMGK
+741 YGGEN
-748 DVKKMFQIGAIGSHI
+748 VKKMFQIGAIGSHI

-784 GDIELLHYVA
+784 GDIDLLHYVA

-806 ALGQVQGGAMNS
+806 ALGQVQGAAMNA

-826 YNFDKNGRMQ
+826 YMFNKNGRMQ

-846 TARDL
+846 TARDIKKL
-851 NKFECFLADSY
+851 DCFLAGSY
-862 EQTGPYGAKSVSEI
+862 EETGPYGAKSVSEI
-876 NINGA
+876 NINGG
-881 LPCIANAICNAVGV
+881 LPAIANAIYNAVGV
-895 RLVRPPFTAEK
+895 RLTRPPYTPEK
-906 IWRAMQEKKEAEK
+906 ILAAIKAK
-919 KAAEKPAK
+919 KAE
-927 AAKTTKAA
+927 
-935 KAEAKPAKEA
+935 EE
-945 TKKAA
+945 KAA
-950 KKAAPAKKSKK
+950 KKAPAKKGKK

>member
-15 PAKAATKTTK
+15 PAKAVKTAKTTKTTKTTK
-25 PAAKTAKA
+25 PAPKASKSTAAKA
-33 VKATKAVKAEKVEK
+33 AAE
-47 PAKAVKATKA
+47 AKAA
-57 VKPAP
+57 
-62 KAPAKAVKAPAKAV
+62 
-76 KAVKATPVKAAKPA
+76 
-90 PKAPVKAVKVADEAT
+90 AT
-105 FKVHSAP
+105 FMVHSAP
-112 TTNVVE
+112 VKNVVE
-118 NAPLFFE
+118 DAPLYFE
-125 RLPKMEQVGHPLTK
+125 KKLPQKETLQVGYPLEK
-139 IDAMGLVT
+139 VDAMGLVT
-147 GTQKYVADI
+147 GTQKYVEDI
-156 EMPKDLLYI
+156 DMPQNLLHV
-165 KVLGSPHAHARIKKI
+165 KVLGSPYAHAEIKKI
-180 DTTEAKKM
+180 DVEEAKKM
-188 PGVVAVYTYKDVP
+188 PGVVVVYTYKDLP

-214 PSPYDTPMLDNK
+214 PSPYDTPTLDKK

-240 TPEQAVEACRKIKVD
+240 TEEQAVEACRKIKVE
-255 YEVLPA
+255 YKVLDP

-266 EAMTSKTVI
+266 EAMTSKSVI

-282 VPIPIYYEPK
+282 APIPIFYDPK

-300 TSCGEGKDGKANMD
+300 TSCGEGKNGVANME
-314 KGFKDADKVI
+314 KGYKDADVVL

-330 HYAHHCPMEPHVC
+330 HYAQHCPMEPHVC
-343 MSYLDENNRLVLR
+343 MSWLDENNRLVFR
-356 TSTQVP
+356 SSTQVP
-362 WHARRITAQT
+362 WHARRIMAQT
-372 LGIPIKKI
+372 LQIPLKRI

-396 VLLEDVCGIVTLRTR
+396 VLLEDVCGFVTLRTR
-411 RPALYAMTR
+411 RPCIYRMTR

-508 QACFGTESMMDEMA
+508 QAAFGTESMMDEMA
-522 AAIGMDP
+522 EAIGMDP
-529 IKFRQKNHIKPGES
+529 IKFRQLNHIKPGES

-553 REGVDMIITSVGL
+553 REGVEMIITSVGL
-566 PECIEKGKKLIDWDK
+566 PECIEKGKKIIDWDK
-581 KYAKYAKEDKTAK
+581 KTKEYK
-594 KVHGVGMCCLMQ
+594 KLNATDSTKKRGLGMCCLMQ

-611 EVDMGSVF
+611 EVDMGSVLL
-619 IKMNEDGS
+619 KMNEDGS

-657 EDIIVYSSD
+657 TDIIVYSSD
-666 TDMTPFD
+666 TDMTMFD

-705 LLMGEKLEDITIKD
+705 LIMGEDVKDVTIKD
-719 SVCYGKNKKNKV
+719 SVCYGKKTKKKV
-731 TFSQVANCAL
+731 TFSEVANTAL
-741 YGDDMGK
+741 YGGEN
-748 DVKKMFQIGAIGSHI
+748 VKKMFQIGAIGSHI

-784 GDIELLHYVA
+784 GDIDLLHYVA

-806 ALGQVQGGAMNS
+806 ALGQVQGAAMNAV
-818 ISFALTEE
+818 SFALTEE
-826 YNFDKNGRMQ
+826 YMFDKNGRMQ

-846 TARDL
+846 TARDIKKL
-851 NKFECFLADSY
+851 DCFLAGSY
-862 EQTGPYGAKSVSEI
+862 EETGPYGAKSVSEI
-876 NINGA
+876 NINGG
-881 LPCIANAICNAVGV
+881 LPAIGNAIYNAIGV
-895 RLVRPPFTAEK
+895 RLTRPPYTPEK
-906 IWRAMQEKKEAEK
+906 ILAAIKAK
-919 KAAEKPAK
+919 KAED
-927 AAKTTKAA
+927 
-935 KAEAKPAKEA
+935 E
-945 TKKAA
+945 KAA
-950 KKAAPAKKSKK
+950 KKAPAKKGKK

>member
-15 PAKAATKTTK
+15 PAKAVKATKTTK
-25 PAAKTAKA
+25 AVKAAPKAAPKAAAKPATKPAKA
-33 VKATKAVKAEKVEK
+33 VKPVKEVKATKAVKA
-47 PAKAVKATKA
+47 
-57 VKPAP
+57 VKP
-62 KAPAKAVKAPAKAV
+62 VKEV
-76 KAVKATPVKAAKPA
+76 KAVKAAPKAAAKPSKAELEAAKKAATLFVHAA
-90 PKAPVKAVKVADEAT
+90 PEK
-105 FKVHSAP
+105 
-112 TTNVVE
+112 NVVE
-118 NAPLFFE
+118 DAPLFFE

-156 EMPKDLLYI
+156 DMPKDLLYV
-165 KVLGSPHAHARIKKI
+165 KVLGSPHAHAEIAKI
-180 DTTEAKKM
+180 DTTEASKM
-188 PGVVAVYTYKDVP
+188 PGVVAIYTYKDLP

-214 PSPYDTPMLDNK
+214 PSPYDTPTLDKK

-240 TPEQAVEACRKIKVD
+240 TPEQAEDACRKIKVE
-255 YEVLPA
+255 YKVLPA
-261 VLDTE
+261 IFDPE

-275 HDEKDAY
+275 HDEKDAFP
-282 VPIPIYYEPK
+282 PIPIFYDPK

-300 TSCGEGKDGKANMD
+300 TSCGEGKNGVADMK
-314 KGFKDADKVI
+314 KGFKDADVVL
-324 ERKYYP
+324 ERKYFP

-343 MSYLDENNRLVLR
+343 MSYLDENNRLVFR

-362 WHARRITAQT
+362 WHARRISAQT
-372 LGIPIKKI
+372 LQVPIKKI

-396 VLLEDVCGIVTLRTR
+396 VLLEDVCGFVTLRTR
-411 RPALYAMTR
+411 RPCLYSMTR

-430 HPMVVKIKMGAKKD
+430 HPMVVNIKMGAKKD

-473 SKVLPLYHANNIE
+473 SKVLPLYRANNIE

-522 AAIGMDP
+522 EAIGMDP
-529 IKFRQKNHIKPGES
+529 IKFRQKNHIRPGES

-553 REGVDMIITSVGL
+553 REGVEMIITSVGL
-566 PECIEKGKKLIDWDK
+566 PECIEKGKKIIDWDK
-581 KYAKYAKEDKTAK
+581 KYKAYAKEDKNGT

-611 EVDMGSVF
+611 EVDMGSVML
-619 IKMNEDGS
+619 KMNEDGS

-657 EDIIVYSSD
+657 EDIVVYSSD

-679 STTYLTGGATI
+679 STTYLTGGACI

-705 LLMGEKLEDITIKD
+705 LILGEKVEDISIKD
-719 SVCYGKNKKNKV
+719 SVCYGKKTKKKV
-731 TFSQVANCAL
+731 TFSEVANTAL
-741 YGDDMGK
+741 YGGEN
-748 DVKKMFQIGAIGSHI
+748 VKKMFQIGAIGSHI

-784 GDIELLHYVA
+784 GDIELLQYVA

-806 ALGQVQGGAMNS
+806 ALGQVQGGAMNA
-818 ISFALTEE
+818 ICFALTEE
-826 YNFDKNGRMQ
+826 YMFDSKGRMQ
-836 NPTFANYKIW
+836 NPTFGNYKIW
-846 TARDL
+846 SARDIK
-851 NKFECFLADSY
+851 KFDCFLADSY
-862 EQTGPYGAKSVSEI
+862 EETGPYGAKSVSEI

-881 LPCIANAICNAVGV
+881 LPSIANAIYNACGI
-895 RLVRPPFTAEK
+895 RLVRPPYTPEK
-906 IWRAMQEKKEAEK
+906 ILAALKEK
-919 KAAEKPAK
+919 KAAE
-927 AAKTTKAA
+927 AAKG
-935 KAEAKPAKEA
+935 
-945 TKKAA
+945 A
-950 KKAAPAKKSKK
+950 KKATAKKAKK

>member
-15 PAKAATKTTK
+15 PAKAVKTAKTTKTTK
-25 PAAKTAKA
+25 T
-33 VKATKAVKAEKVEK
+33 
-47 PAKAVKATKA
+47 
-57 VKPAP
+57 
-62 KAPAKAVKAPAKAV
+62 
-76 KAVKATPVKAAKPA
+76 AKPA
-90 PKAPVKAVKVADEAT
+90 PKATKTAAAAKAAAEAKAAAT
-105 FKVHSAP
+105 FMVHSAP
-112 TTNVVE
+112 VKNVVE
-118 NAPLFFE
+118 DAPLYFE
-125 RLPKMEQVGHPLTK
+125 KKLPQKDTLQVGYPLEK

-147 GTQKYVADI
+147 GTQKYVEDI
-156 EMPKDLLYI
+156 DMPQNLLHI
-165 KVLGSPHAHARIKKI
+165 KVLGSPYAHAEIKKI
-180 DTTEAKKM
+180 DVEEAKKM
-188 PGVVAVYTYKDVP
+188 PGVVVVYTYKDLP

-214 PSPYDTPMLDNK
+214 PSPYDTPTLDKK

-240 TPEQAVEACRKIKVD
+240 TEEQAVEACRKIKVE
-255 YEVLPA
+255 YKVLDP

-266 EAMTSKTVI
+266 EAMTSKSII

-282 VPIPIYYEPK
+282 APIPIFYDPK

-300 TSCGEGKDGKANMD
+300 TSCGEGKNGVANME
-314 KGFKDADKVI
+314 KGYKDADVVL

-330 HYAHHCPMEPHVC
+330 HYAQHCPMEPHVC
-343 MSYLDENNRLVLR
+343 MSWLDENNRLVFR
-356 TSTQVP
+356 SSTQVP
-362 WHARRITAQT
+362 WHARRIMAQT
-372 LGIPIKKI
+372 LQIPLKRI

-396 VLLEDVCGIVTLRTR
+396 VLLEDVCGFVTLRTR
-411 RPALYAMTR
+411 RPCIYRMTR

-508 QACFGTESMMDEMA
+508 QAAFGTESMMDEMA
-522 AAIGMDP
+522 EAIGMDP
-529 IKFRQKNHIKPGES
+529 IKFRQLNHIKPGES

-553 REGVDMIITSVGL
+553 REGVEMIITSVGL
-566 PECIEKGKKLIDWDK
+566 PECIEKGKKIIDWDK
-581 KYAKYAKEDKTAK
+581 KTKEYK
-594 KVHGVGMCCLMQ
+594 KLNATNSTKKRGLGMCCLMQ

-611 EVDMGSVF
+611 EVDMGSVLL
-619 IKMNEDGS
+619 KMNEDGS

-657 EDIIVYSSD
+657 SDIIVYSSD
-666 TDMTPFD
+666 TDMTMFD

-705 LLMGEKLEDITIKD
+705 LIMGEDVKDVTIKD
-719 SVCYGKNKKNKV
+719 SVCYGKKTKKKV
-731 TFSQVANCAL
+731 TFSEVANTAL
-741 YGDDMGK
+741 YGGEN
-748 DVKKMFQIGAIGSHI
+748 VKKMFQIGAIGSHI

-784 GDIELLHYVA
+784 GDIDLLHYVA

-806 ALGQVQGGAMNS
+806 ALGQVQGAAMNA

-826 YNFDKNGRMQ
+826 YMFNKNGRMQ

-846 TARDL
+846 TARDIKKL
-851 NKFECFLADSY
+851 DCFLAGSY
-862 EQTGPYGAKSVSEI
+862 EETGPYGAKSVSEI
-876 NINGA
+876 NINGG
-881 LPCIANAICNAVGV
+881 LPAIANAIYNAVGV
-895 RLVRPPFTAEK
+895 RLTRPPYTPEK
-906 IWRAMQEKKEAEK
+906 IL
-919 KAAEKPAK
+919 AAIK
-927 AAKTTKAA
+927 
-935 KAEAKPAKEA
+935 
-945 TKKAA
+945 A
-950 KKAAPAKKSKK
+950 KKAEEAKAAKKSKK

>member
-1 MANTTKKTTAKKAA
+1 MANTTKKTTTKKAA
-15 PAKAATKTTK
+15 PAKAVKTAKTTKTTK
-25 PAAKTAKA
+25 S
-33 VKATKAVKAEKVEK
+33 
-47 PAKAVKATKA
+47 
-57 VKPAP
+57 AP
-62 KAPAKAVKAPAKAV
+62 KASKTAIS
-76 KAVKATPVKAAKPA
+76 KAAAEAKEA
-90 PKAPVKAVKVADEAT
+90 AT

-112 TTNVVE
+112 VKNVVE
-118 NAPLFFE
+118 DAPLYFE
-125 RLPKMEQVGHPLTK
+125 KKLPQKETLQVGYPLEK

-147 GTQKYVADI
+147 GTQKYVEDI
-156 EMPKDLLYI
+156 DMPQNLLHV
-165 KVLGSPHAHARIKKI
+165 KVLGSPYAHAEIKKI
-180 DTTEAKKM
+180 DVEEAKKM
-188 PGVVAVYTYKDVP
+188 PGVVVVYTYKDLP

-214 PSPYDTPMLDNK
+214 PSPYDTPTLDKK

-240 TPEQAVEACRKIKVD
+240 TEEQAIEACRKIKVE
-255 YEVLPA
+255 YKVLTP

-266 EAMTSKTVI
+266 EAMTSKSII

-282 VPIPIYYEPK
+282 APIPIFYDPK

-300 TSCGEGKDGKANMD
+300 TSCGEGKNGVADME
-314 KGFKDADKVI
+314 KGYKDADVVL

-330 HYAHHCPMEPHVC
+330 HYAQHCPMEPHVC
-343 MSYLDENNRLVLR
+343 MSWLDENNRLVFR
-356 TSTQVP
+356 SSTQVP
-362 WHARRITAQT
+362 WHARRIMAQT
-372 LGIPIKKI
+372 LQIPLKRI

-396 VLLEDVCGIVTLRTR
+396 VLLEDVCGFVTLRTR
-411 RPALYAMTR
+411 RPCIYRMTR

-508 QACFGTESMMDEMA
+508 QAAFGTESMMDEMA
-522 AAIGMDP
+522 EAIGMDP
-529 IKFRQKNHIKPGES
+529 IKFRQLNHIKPGES

-553 REGVDMIITSVGL
+553 REGVEMIITSVGL
-566 PECIEKGKKLIDWDK
+566 PECIEKGKKIIDWDK
-581 KYAKYAKEDKTAK
+581 KTKEYK
-594 KVHGVGMCCLMQ
+594 KLNATNSTKKRGLGMCCLMQ

-611 EVDMGSVF
+611 EVDMGSVLL
-619 IKMNEDGS
+619 KMNEDGS

-657 EDIIVYSSD
+657 TDIIVYSSD
-666 TDMTPFD
+666 TDMTMFD

-705 LLMGEKLEDITIKD
+705 LIMGEDVKDVTIKD
-719 SVCYGKNKKNKV
+719 SVCYGKKTKKKV
-731 TFSQVANCAL
+731 TFSEVANTAL
-741 YGDDMGK
+741 YGGEN
-748 DVKKMFQIGAIGSHI
+748 VKKMFQIGAIGSHI

-784 GDIELLHYVA
+784 GDIDLLHYVA

-806 ALGQVQGGAMNS
+806 ALGQVQGAAMNA

-826 YNFDKNGRMQ
+826 YMFNKNGRMQ

-846 TARDL
+846 TARDIKKL
-851 NKFECFLADSY
+851 DCFLAGSY
-862 EQTGPYGAKSVSEI
+862 EETGPYGAKSVSEI
-876 NINGA
+876 NINGG
-881 LPCIANAICNAVGV
+881 LPAIANAIYNAVGV
-895 RLVRPPFTAEK
+895 RLTRPPYTPEK
-906 IWRAMQEKKEAEK
+906 ILAAIKAK
-919 KAAEKPAK
+919 KAE
-927 AAKTTKAA
+927 
-935 KAEAKPAKEA
+935 EE
-945 TKKAA
+945 KAA
-950 KKAAPAKKSKK
+950 KKAPAKKGKK

>member
-15 PAKAATKTTK
+15 PAKAVKTAKTTKTTK
-25 PAAKTAKA
+25 T
-33 VKATKAVKAEKVEK
+33 
-47 PAKAVKATKA
+47 
-57 VKPAP
+57 
-62 KAPAKAVKAPAKAV
+62 
-76 KAVKATPVKAAKPA
+76 AKPA
-90 PKAPVKAVKVADEAT
+90 PKTSKATAAKAAAEAKAAAT
-105 FKVHSAP
+105 FMVHSAP
-112 TTNVVE
+112 VKNVVE
-118 NAPLFFE
+118 DAPLYFE
-125 RLPKMEQVGHPLTK
+125 KKLPQKDTLQVGYPLEK
-139 IDAMGLVT
+139 VDAMGLVT
-147 GTQKYVADI
+147 GTQKYVEDI
-156 EMPKDLLYI
+156 DMPQNLLHV
-165 KVLGSPHAHARIKKI
+165 KVLGSPYAHAEIKKI
-180 DTTEAKKM
+180 DVEEAKKM
-188 PGVVAVYTYKDVP
+188 PGVVVVYTYKDLP

-214 PSPYDTPMLDNK
+214 PSPYDTPTLDKK

-240 TPEQAVEACRKIKVD
+240 TEEQAIEACRKIKVE
-255 YEVLPA
+255 YKVLDP

-266 EAMTSKTVI
+266 EAMTSKSII

-282 VPIPIYYEPK
+282 APIPIFYDPK

-300 TSCGEGKDGKANMD
+300 TSCGEGKNGVADME
-314 KGFKDADKVI
+314 KGYKDADVVL

-330 HYAHHCPMEPHVC
+330 HYAQHCPMEPHVC
-343 MSYLDENNRLVLR
+343 MSWLDENNRLVFR
-356 TSTQVP
+356 SSTQVP
-362 WHARRITAQT
+362 WHARRIMAQT
-372 LGIPIKKI
+372 LQIPLKRI

-396 VLLEDVCGIVTLRTR
+396 VLLEDVCGFVTLRTR
-411 RPALYAMTR
+411 RPCIYRMTR

-508 QACFGTESMMDEMA
+508 QAAFGTESMMDEMA
-522 AAIGMDP
+522 EAIGMDP
-529 IKFRQKNHIKPGES
+529 IKFRQLNHIKPGES

-553 REGVDMIITSVGL
+553 REGVEMIITSVGL
-566 PECIEKGKKLIDWDK
+566 PECIEKGKKIIDWDK
-581 KYAKYAKEDKTAK
+581 KTKEYK
-594 KVHGVGMCCLMQ
+594 KLNATNSTKKRGLGMCCLMQ

-611 EVDMGSVF
+611 EVDMGSVLL
-619 IKMNEDGS
+619 KMNEDGS

-657 EDIIVYSSD
+657 TDIIVYSSD
-666 TDMTPFD
+666 TDMTMFD

-705 LLMGEKLEDITIKD
+705 LIMGEDVKDVTIKD
-719 SVCYGKNKKNKV
+719 SVCYGKKTKKKV
-731 TFSQVANCAL
+731 TFSEVANTAL
-741 YGDDMGK
+741 YGGEN
-748 DVKKMFQIGAIGSHI
+748 VKKMFQIGAIGSHI

-784 GDIELLHYVA
+784 GDIDLLHYVA

-806 ALGQVQGGAMNS
+806 ALGQVQGAAMNA

-826 YNFDKNGRMQ
+826 YMFNKNGRMQ

-846 TARDL
+846 TARDIKKL
-851 NKFECFLADSY
+851 DCFLAGSY
-862 EQTGPYGAKSVSEI
+862 EETGPYGAKSVSEI
-876 NINGA
+876 NINGG
-881 LPCIANAICNAVGV
+881 LPAIANAIYNAVGV
-895 RLVRPPFTAEK
+895 RLTRPPYTPEK
-906 IWRAMQEKKEAEK
+906 ILAAIKAK
-919 KAAEKPAK
+919 KAE
-927 AAKTTKAA
+927 
-935 KAEAKPAKEA
+935 EE
-945 TKKAA
+945 KAA
-950 KKAAPAKKSKK
+950 KKAPAKKGKK

>member
-1 MANTTKKTTAKKAA
+1 MANTTKKITAKKAA
-15 PAKAATKTTK
+15 PVKAAKTTK
-25 PAAKTAKA
+25 TVKAAP
-33 VKATKAVKAEKVEK
+33 KATKAVKA
-47 PAKAVKATKA
+47 VKAEK
-57 VKPAP
+57 
-62 KAPAKAVKAPAKAV
+62 
-76 KAVKATPVKAAKPA
+76 PVKAAKPS
-90 PKAPVKAVKVADEAT
+90 KAELEAAKKAAT
-105 FKVHSAP
+105 FFVHSAP
-112 TTNVVE
+112 EKNVVE
-118 NAPLFFE
+118 DAPLYFE

-147 GTQKYVADI
+147 GTQKYVEDI
-156 EMPKDLLYI
+156 DMPKDLVYA
-165 KVLGSPHAHARIKKI
+165 KVLGSPHAHAEILSI

-188 PGVVAVYTYKDVP
+188 PGVVAVYTYKDLP
-201 RVMRTTAGQGFPE
+201 RVLRTTAGQGFPE
-214 PSPYDTPMLDNK
+214 PSPYDTPTLDKK

-240 TPEQAVEACRKIKVD
+240 TPAQAEEACRKIKVE
-255 YEVLPA
+255 YKVLPA
-261 VLDTE
+261 IFDPE

-275 HDEKDAY
+275 HDEKDACP
-282 VPIPIYYEPK
+282 PIPIFYDPK

-300 TSCGEGKDGKANMD
+300 TSCGEGKNGVADMD
-314 KGFKDADKVI
+314 KGYKDADVVL
-324 ERKYYP
+324 ERKYFP

-343 MSYLDENNRLVLR
+343 LSYLDENNRLVFR

-362 WHARRITAQT
+362 WHARRISAQT
-372 LGIPIKKI
+372 LQVPIKKI

-396 VLLEDVCGIVTLRTR
+396 VLLEDVCGFVTLRTR
-411 RPALYAMTR
+411 RPCLYAMTR

-473 SKVLPLYHANNIE
+473 SKVLPLYRANNIE

-522 AAIGMDP
+522 EAIGMDP

-553 REGVDMIITSVGL
+553 REGVDMVITSVGL
-566 PECIEKGKKLIDWDK
+566 PECIEKGKKIIDWDK
-581 KYAKYAKEDKTAK
+581 KMKKYSKEDKTGT
-594 KVHGVGMCCLMQ
+594 KVHGLGMCCLMQ

-611 EVDMGSVF
+611 EVDMGSVM

-657 EDIIVYSSD
+657 TDFIVYSSD
-666 TDMTPFD
+666 TDMTAFD

-679 STTYLTGGATI
+679 STTYLTGGACI

-705 LLMGEKLEDITIKD
+705 LILGEDVANIDIKD
-719 SVCYGKNKKNKV
+719 SVCFSKKTKKKV
-731 TFSQVANCAL
+731 TFSEVANTAL
-741 YGDDMGK
+741 YGGEN
-748 DVKKMFQIGAIGSHI
+748 VKKMFQIGAIGSHI

-784 GDIELLHYVA
+784 GDIELLQYVA

-806 ALGQVQGGAMNS
+806 ALGQVQGGAMNA
-818 ISFALTEE
+818 ICFALTEE
-826 YNFDKNGRMQ
+826 YMFDSKGRMQ
-836 NPTFANYKIW
+836 NPTFGNYKIW
-846 TARDL
+846 SARDIK
-851 NKFECFLADSY
+851 KFDCFLADSY
-862 EQTGPYGAKSVSEI
+862 EETGPYGGKSVSEI

-881 LPCIANAICNAVGV
+881 LPSIANAIYNACGI
-895 RLVRPPFTAEK
+895 RLVRPPYTPEK
-906 IWRAMQEKKEAEK
+906 ILAALKEK
-919 KAAEKPAK
+919 KAAET
-927 AAKTTKAA
+927 KTS
-935 KAEAKPAKEA
+935 
-945 TKKAA
+945 
-950 KKAAPAKKSKK
+950 KKSKK

>member
-15 PAKAATKTTK
+15 PAKAVKTAKTTKTTK
-25 PAAKTAKA
+25 T
-33 VKATKAVKAEKVEK
+33 
-47 PAKAVKATKA
+47 
-57 VKPAP
+57 
-62 KAPAKAVKAPAKAV
+62 
-76 KAVKATPVKAAKPA
+76 AKPA
-90 PKAPVKAVKVADEAT
+90 PKASKATAAKAAAEAKAAAT
-105 FKVHSAP
+105 FMVHSAP
-112 TTNVVE
+112 VKNVVE
-118 NAPLFFE
+118 DAPLYFE
-125 RLPKMEQVGHPLTK
+125 KKLPQKDTLQVGYPLEK
-139 IDAMGLVT
+139 VDAMGLVT
-147 GTQKYVADI
+147 GTQKYVEDI
-156 EMPKDLLYI
+156 DMPQNLLHV
-165 KVLGSPHAHARIKKI
+165 KVLGSPYAHAEIKKI
-180 DTTEAKKM
+180 DVEEAKKM
-188 PGVVAVYTYKDVP
+188 PGVVVVYTYKDLP

-214 PSPYDTPMLDNK
+214 PSPYDTPTLDKK

-240 TPEQAVEACRKIKVD
+240 TEEQAIEACRKIKVE
-255 YEVLPA
+255 YKVLDP

-266 EAMTSKTVI
+266 EAMTSKSII

-282 VPIPIYYEPK
+282 APIPIFYDPK

-300 TSCGEGKDGKANMD
+300 TSCGEGKNGVADME
-314 KGFKDADKVI
+314 KGYKDADVVL

-330 HYAHHCPMEPHVC
+330 HYAQHCPMEPHVC
-343 MSYLDENNRLVLR
+343 MSWLDENNRLVFR
-356 TSTQVP
+356 SSTQVP
-362 WHARRITAQT
+362 WHARRIMAQT
-372 LGIPIKKI
+372 LQIPLKRI

-388 GAFGTKQE
+388 GAFGTKQD
-396 VLLEDVCGIVTLRTR
+396 VLLEDVCGFVTLRTR
-411 RPALYAMTR
+411 RPCIYRMTR

-508 QACFGTESMMDEMA
+508 QAAFGTESMMDEMA
-522 AAIGMDP
+522 EAIGMDP
-529 IKFRQKNHIKPGES
+529 IKFRQLNHIKPGES

-553 REGVDMIITSVGL
+553 REGVEMIITSVGL
-566 PECIEKGKKLIDWDK
+566 PECIEKGKKIIEWDK
-581 KYAKYAKEDKTAK
+581 KTKEYK
-594 KVHGVGMCCLMQ
+594 KLNATNSTKKRGLGMCCLMQ

-611 EVDMGSVF
+611 EVDMGSVLL
-619 IKMNEDGS
+619 KMNEDGS

-657 EDIIVYSSD
+657 TDIIVYSSD
-666 TDMTPFD
+666 TDMTMFD

-705 LLMGEKLEDITIKD
+705 LIMGEDVKDVTIKD
-719 SVCYGKNKKNKV
+719 SVCYGKKTKKKV
-731 TFSQVANCAL
+731 TFSEVANTAL
-741 YGDDMGK
+741 YGGEN
-748 DVKKMFQIGAIGSHI
+748 VKKMFQIGAIGSHI

-784 GDIELLHYVA
+784 GDIDLLHYVA

-806 ALGQVQGGAMNS
+806 ALGQVQGAAMNA

-826 YNFDKNGRMQ
+826 YMFNKNGRMQ

-846 TARDL
+846 TARDIKKL
-851 NKFECFLADSY
+851 DCFLAGSY
-862 EQTGPYGAKSVSEI
+862 EETGPYGAKSVSEI
-876 NINGA
+876 NINGG
-881 LPCIANAICNAVGV
+881 LPAIANAIYNAVGV
-895 RLVRPPFTAEK
+895 RLTRPPYTPEK
-906 IWRAMQEKKEAEK
+906 ILAAIKAK
-919 KAAEKPAK
+919 KAE
-927 AAKTTKAA
+927 
-935 KAEAKPAKEA
+935 EE
-945 TKKAA
+945 KAA
-950 KKAAPAKKSKK
+950 KKAPAKKGKK

>member
-15 PAKAATKTTK
+15 PAKAVKTAKTTKTTKTTK
-25 PAAKTAKA
+25 PAPKTSKATAAKA
-33 VKATKAVKAEKVEK
+33 AAE
-47 PAKAVKATKA
+47 AKAA
-57 VKPAP
+57 
-62 KAPAKAVKAPAKAV
+62 
-76 KAVKATPVKAAKPA
+76 
-90 PKAPVKAVKVADEAT
+90 AT
-105 FKVHSAP
+105 FMVHSAP
-112 TTNVVE
+112 VKNVVE
-118 NAPLFFE
+118 DAPLYFE
-125 RLPKMEQVGHPLTK
+125 KKLPQKETLQVGYPLEK
-139 IDAMGLVT
+139 VDAMGLVT
-147 GTQKYVADI
+147 GTQKYVEDI
-156 EMPKDLLYI
+156 DMPQNLLHI
-165 KVLGSPHAHARIKKI
+165 KVLGSPYAHAEIKKI
-180 DTTEAKKM
+180 DVEEAKKM
-188 PGVVAVYTYKDVP
+188 PGVVVIYTYKDLP

-214 PSPYDTPMLDNK
+214 PSPYDTPTLDKK

-240 TPEQAVEACRKIKVD
+240 TEEQAIEACRKIKVE
-255 YEVLPA
+255 YKVLDP

-266 EAMTSKTVI
+266 EAMTSKSII

-282 VPIPIYYEPK
+282 APIPIFYDPK

-300 TSCGEGKDGKANMD
+300 TSCGEGKNGVANME
-314 KGFKDADKVI
+314 KGYKDADVVL

-330 HYAHHCPMEPHVC
+330 HYAQHCPMEPHVC
-343 MSYLDENNRLVLR
+343 MSWLDENNRLVFR
-356 TSTQVP
+356 SSTQVP
-362 WHARRITAQT
+362 WHARRIMAQT
-372 LGIPIKKI
+372 LQIPLKRI

-396 VLLEDVCGIVTLRTR
+396 VLLEDVCGFVTLRTR
-411 RPALYAMTR
+411 RPCIYRMTR

-508 QACFGTESMMDEMA
+508 QAAFGTESMMDEMA
-522 AAIGMDP
+522 EAIGMDP
-529 IKFRQKNHIKPGES
+529 IKFRQLNHIKPGES

-553 REGVDMIITSVGL
+553 REGVEMIITSVGL
-566 PECIEKGKKLIDWDK
+566 PECIEKGKKIIDWDK
-581 KYAKYAKEDKTAK
+581 KTKEYK
-594 KVHGVGMCCLMQ
+594 KLNATNSTKKRGLGMCCLMQ

-611 EVDMGSVF
+611 EVDMGSVLL
-619 IKMNEDGS
+619 KMNEDGS

-657 EDIIVYSSD
+657 TDIIVYSSD
-666 TDMTPFD
+666 TDMTMFD

-705 LLMGEKLEDITIKD
+705 LIMGEDVKDVTIKD
-719 SVCYGKNKKNKV
+719 SVCYGKKTKKKV
-731 TFSQVANCAL
+731 TFSEVANTAL
-741 YGDDMGK
+741 YGGEN
-748 DVKKMFQIGAIGSHI
+748 VKKMFQIGAIGSHI

-784 GDIELLHYVA
+784 GDIDLLHYVA

-806 ALGQVQGGAMNS
+806 ALGQVQGAAMNAV
-818 ISFALTEE
+818 SFALTEE
-826 YNFDKNGRMQ
+826 YMFDKKGRMQ

-851 NKFECFLADSY
+851 KKFDCFLAGSY
-862 EQTGPYGAKSVSEI
+862 EETGPYGAKSVSEI
-876 NINGA
+876 NINGG
-881 LPCIANAICNAVGV
+881 LPAIGNAIYNAIGV
-895 RLVRPPFTAEK
+895 RLTRPPYTPEK
-906 IWRAMQEKKEAEK
+906 ILAAIKAK
-919 KAAEKPAK
+919 KAED
-927 AAKTTKAA
+927 
-935 KAEAKPAKEA
+935 E
-945 TKKAA
+945 KAA
-950 KKAAPAKKSKK
+950 KKAPAKKGKK

>member
-1 MANTTKKTTAKKAA
+1 MANKTTVKKSS
-15 PAKAATKTTK
+15 
-25 PAAKTAKA
+25 TAKA
-33 VKATKAVKAEKVEK
+33 SATPKRACCKKACKTVAHETKEINTVAEE
-47 PAKAVKATKA
+47 AKKDATLF
-57 VKPAP
+57 VHEAP
-62 KAPAKAVKAPAKAV
+62 K
-76 KAVKATPVKAAKPA
+76 
-90 PKAPVKAVKVADEAT
+90 
-105 FKVHSAP
+105 
-112 TTNVVE
+112 TNVVE
-118 NAPLFFE
+118 DAPLYFE
-125 RLPKMEQVGHPLTK
+125 KLPKMEQVGHPLAK
-139 IDAMGLVT
+139 VDAMGLVT

-156 EMPKDLLYI
+156 DMPKDLVYA
-165 KVLGSPHAHARIKKI
+165 KVLGSPHAHAKIKSI
-180 DTTEAKKM
+180 DTAEAVKM
-188 PGVVAVYTYKDVP
+188 PGVVAVYTYKDLP

-214 PSPYDTPMLDNK
+214 PSPYDTPTLDNK

-240 TPEQAVEACRKIKVD
+240 TPEQAEEACRKIKVE

-261 VLDTE
+261 IFDPE
-266 EAMTSKTVI
+266 EAMTSKTII

-282 VPIPIYYEPK
+282 QPIPIYYDPK

-300 TSCGEGKDGKANMD
+300 TSCGEGKNGVADME
-314 KGFKDADKVI
+314 KGYKDADVVL

-330 HYAHHCPMEPHVC
+330 HYAHHCPMEPHIC
-343 MSYLDENNRLVLR
+343 MSWLDENNRLVFR

-372 LGIPIKKI
+372 LQVPIKKI

-396 VLLEDVCGIVTLRTR
+396 VLLEDVCGFITLRTR
-411 RPALYAMTR
+411 RPCLYAMTR

-430 HPMVVKIKMGAKKD
+430 HPMVVKIKMGATKD

-451 MRIISNTGAYGSH
+451 MKIISNTGAYGSH

-473 SKVLPLYHANNIE
+473 SKVLPLYRANNIE

-522 AAIGMDP
+522 EAIGMDP
-529 IKFRQKNHIKPGES
+529 IKFRQLNHIKPGES

-566 PECIEKGKKLIDWDK
+566 SECIEKGKKIIDWDK
-581 KYAKYAKEDKTAK
+581 KYKAYAEEDKNGT

-611 EVDMGSVF
+611 EVDMGSVM

-646 QIAAETIGCKH
+646 QIAAETLGCKH

-679 STTYLTGGATI
+679 STTYLTGGACI

-705 LLMGEKLEDITIKD
+705 LILGEDVKDIEIKD
-719 SVCYGKNKKNKV
+719 SVCYGKKSKKQV
-731 TFSQVANCAL
+731 TFSEVAYTAL
-741 YGDDMGK
+741 YGGEN
-748 DVKKMFQIGAIGSHI
+748 VKKMFQIGAIGSHI

-784 GDIELLHYVA
+784 GDIDLLQYVA
-794 GCDCGTA
+794 GCDCGTP

-806 ALGQVQGGAMNS
+806 ALGQVQGGAMNA

-826 YNFDKNGRMQ
+826 YIFNEKGRML
-836 NPTFANYKIW
+836 NSSFANYKIW

-851 NKFECFLADSY
+851 KKFDCFLADSY
-862 EQTGPYGAKSVSEI
+862 EETGPYGAKSVSEI

-881 LPCIANAICNAVGV
+881 LPSIANAIYNACGI
-895 RLVRPPFTAEK
+895 RLVRPPYTPEK
-906 IWRAMQEKKEAEK
+906 ILEALKAKKAEEAE
-919 KAAEKPAK
+919 EKPAK
-927 AAKTTKAA
+927 
-935 KAEAKPAKEA
+935 P
-945 TKKAA
+945 A
-950 KKAAPAKKSKK
+950 KKAVAKKTAKAKK

>member
-15 PAKAATKTTK
+15 PAKAV
-25 PAAKTAKA
+25 KTAK
-33 VKATKAVKAEKVEK
+33 T
-47 PAKAVKATKA
+47 TR
-57 VKPAP
+57 
-62 KAPAKAVKAPAKAV
+62 
-76 KAVKATPVKAAKPA
+76 TTNTAKPA
-90 PKAPVKAVKVADEAT
+90 PKTSKATAAKAAAEAKAAAT
-105 FKVHSAP
+105 FMVHSAP
-112 TTNVVE
+112 VKNVVE
-118 NAPLFFE
+118 DAPLYFE
-125 RLPKMEQVGHPLTK
+125 KKLPQKDTLQVGYPLEK
-139 IDAMGLVT
+139 VDAMGLVT
-147 GTQKYVADI
+147 GTQKYVEDI
-156 EMPKDLLYI
+156 DMPQNLLHV
-165 KVLGSPHAHARIKKI
+165 KVLGSPYAHAEIKKI
-180 DTTEAKKM
+180 DVEEAKKM
-188 PGVVAVYTYKDVP
+188 PGVVVVYTYKDLP

-214 PSPYDTPMLDNK
+214 PSPYDTPTLDKK

-240 TPEQAVEACRKIKVD
+240 TEEQAIEACRKIKVE
-255 YEVLPA
+255 YKVLDP

-266 EAMTSKTVI
+266 EAMTSKSII

-282 VPIPIYYEPK
+282 APIPIFYDPK

-300 TSCGEGKDGKANMD
+300 TSCGEGKNGVADME
-314 KGFKDADKVI
+314 KGYKDADVVL

-330 HYAHHCPMEPHVC
+330 HYAQHCPMEPHVC
-343 MSYLDENNRLVLR
+343 MSWLDENNRLVFR
-356 TSTQVP
+356 SSTQVP
-362 WHARRITAQT
+362 WHARRIMAQT
-372 LGIPIKKI
+372 LQIPLKRI

-396 VLLEDVCGIVTLRTR
+396 VLLEDVCGFVTLRTR
-411 RPALYAMTR
+411 RPCIYRMTR

-508 QACFGTESMMDEMA
+508 QAAFGTESMMDEMA
-522 AAIGMDP
+522 EAIGMDP
-529 IKFRQKNHIKPGES
+529 IKFRQLNHIKPGES

-553 REGVDMIITSVGL
+553 REGVEMIITSVGL
-566 PECIEKGKKLIDWDK
+566 PECIEKGKKIIDWDK
-581 KYAKYAKEDKTAK
+581 KTKEYK
-594 KVHGVGMCCLMQ
+594 KLNATNSTKKRGLGMCCLMQ

-611 EVDMGSVF
+611 EVDMGSVLL
-619 IKMNEDGS
+619 KMNEDGS

-657 EDIIVYSSD
+657 TDIIVYSSD
-666 TDMTPFD
+666 TDMTMFD

-705 LLMGEKLEDITIKD
+705 LIMGEDVKDVTIKD
-719 SVCYGKNKKNKV
+719 SVCYGKKTKKKV
-731 TFSQVANCAL
+731 TFSEVANTAL
-741 YGDDMGK
+741 YGGEN
-748 DVKKMFQIGAIGSHI
+748 VKKMFQIGAIGSHI

-784 GDIELLHYVA
+784 GDIDLLHYVA

-806 ALGQVQGGAMNS
+806 ALGQVQGAAMNA

-826 YNFDKNGRMQ
+826 YMFNKNGRMQ

-846 TARDL
+846 TARDIKKL
-851 NKFECFLADSY
+851 DCFLAGSY
-862 EQTGPYGAKSVSEI
+862 EETGPYGAKSVSEI
-876 NINGA
+876 NINGG
-881 LPCIANAICNAVGV
+881 LPAIANAIYNAVGV
-895 RLVRPPFTAEK
+895 RLTRPPYTPEK
-906 IWRAMQEKKEAEK
+906 ILAAIKAKKAEEAE
-919 KAAEKPAK
+919 E
-927 AAKTTKAA
+927 
-935 KAEAKPAKEA
+935 E
-945 TKKAA
+945 KAA
-950 KKAAPAKKSKK
+950 KKAPAKKGKK